1 MIGVIKVKKF
11 NYIYMLV
18 TVLVLSLISP
28 SLAQANTDLSVDEQ
42 NKAIALSESILFN
55 FNTGKLEIDKELAE
69 EKYTFSNSELNQIEN
84 VLDSLSVEET
94 KDLLLAQGIDMEN
107 YEGEILLKEDGDE
120 VIQYAWPII
129 WLAGIG
135 LVTFIGY
142 LFYDSYLAHKEKK
155 LLIKRC
161 YDAGGYPV
169 IDSRDV
175 SGEYG
180 ITNDSAAIVV
190 GGYNFACSRE

>member
-1 MIGVIKVKKF
+1 MKKF
-11 NYIYMLV
+11 NFIYMLV

-69 EKYTFSNSELNQIEN
+69 EKYTFSNSELNQVEN

-135 LVTFIGY
+135 LISFIGY
-142 LFYDSYLAHKEKK
+142 LFYDKYLSNKEKK
-155 LLIKRC
+155 NLINRC

-169 IDSRDV
+169 IDNRDI
-175 SGEYG
+175 SGQYG
-180 ITNDSAAIVV
+180 TTNDSAAVNI

>member
-1 MIGVIKVKKF
+1 MKKF
-11 NYIYMLV
+11 NFIYMLV

-69 EKYTFSNSELNQIEN
+69 EKYTFSNSELNQVEN

-135 LVTFIGY
+135 LISFIGY
-142 LFYDSYLAHKEKK
+142 LFYDKYLSNKEKK
-155 LLIKRC
+155 NLINRC

-169 IDSRDV
+169 IDNRDI
-175 SGEYG
+175 SGQYG
-180 ITNDSAAIVV
+180 TTNDTAAVNI

>member
-1 MIGVIKVKKF
+1 MKKF
-11 NYIYMLV
+11 NFIYMLV

-69 EKYTFSNSELNQIEN
+69 EKYTFSNSELNQVEN
-84 VLDSLSVEET
+84 VLDSLSFEET

-135 LVTFIGY
+135 LISFIGY
-142 LFYDSYLAHKEKK
+142 LFYDKYLSDKEKK
-155 LLIKRC
+155 NLINRC

-169 IDSRDV
+169 IDNRDI
-175 SGEYG
+175 SGQYG
-180 ITNDSAAIVV
+180 TTNDTAAVNI

>member
-1 MIGVIKVKKF
+1 MKKF
-11 NYIYMLV
+11 NFIYMLV
-18 TVLVLSLISP
+18 TVLVLSLILP
-28 SLAQANTDLSVDEQ
+28 SLAHANTDLSVDEQ

-69 EKYTFSNSELNQIEN
+69 EKYTFSNSELNQVEN

-135 LVTFIGY
+135 LISFIGY
-142 LFYDSYLAHKEKK
+142 LFYDKYLADKEKK
-155 LLIKRC
+155 NLINRC

-169 IDSRDV
+169 IDNRDI
-175 SGEYG
+175 SGQYG
-180 ITNDSAAIVV
+180 TTNDTAAVNI

>member
-1 MIGVIKVKKF
+1 MKKF
-11 NYIYMLV
+11 NFIYMLV

-69 EKYTFSNSELNQIEN
+69 EKYTFSNSELNQVEN

-135 LVTFIGY
+135 LISFIGY
-142 LFYDSYLAHKEKK
+142 LFYDKYLSNKEKK
-155 LLIKRC
+155 NLINRC

-169 IDSRDV
+169 IDNRDI
-175 SGEYG
+175 SGQYG
-180 ITNDSAAIVV
+180 TDSAAVNI

>member
-1 MIGVIKVKKF
+1 MKKF
-11 NYIYMLV
+11 NFIYMLV

-28 SLAQANTDLSVDEQ
+28 SFAQANTDLSVDEQ

-69 EKYTFSNSELNQIEN
+69 EKYTFSNSELNQVEN

-135 LVTFIGY
+135 LISFIGY
-142 LFYDSYLAHKEKK
+142 LFYDKYLSNKEKK
-155 LLIKRC
+155 NLINRC

-169 IDSRDV
+169 IDNRDI
-175 SGEYG
+175 SGQYG
-180 ITNDSAAIVV
+180 TTNDSAAVNI

>member
-1 MIGVIKVKKF
+1 MKKF
-11 NYIYMLV
+11 NFIYMLV

-69 EKYTFSNSELNQIEN
+69 EKYTFSNSELNQVEN

-135 LVTFIGY
+135 LISFIGY
-142 LFYDSYLAHKEKK
+142 LFYDKYLSDKEKK
-155 LLIKRC
+155 NLINRC

-169 IDSRDV
+169 IDNRDI
-175 SGEYG
+175 SGQYG
-180 ITNDSAAIVV
+180 TTNDTAAVNI